1 VEPVPE
7 GPLAKRLL
15 KKVNKA
21 VHEYSLIGDG
31 DRIVVAVSGGSD
43 SLGLLRLLQMR
54 QCSVPEKVDL
64 TAVHIYDD
72 AGADERLHTELEAW
86 FQASGVEYA
95 FEPLEVPADEP
106 RPLTCFR
113 CAWHRRKAL
122 FLTADRLNCSKV
134 AFGHHADDVAET
146 ALLNLF
152 YSGRLASMEPRVEFF
167 GGKITVIRPLV
178 YVSKGDLIRFAQAS
192 GFPPPPPRCPNSS
205 SSKRARMQ
213 TLLQEL
219 ERDQPGT
226 RSNLLRALRR
236 ARISDTDE
244 QGQKRRN

>member
-1 VEPVPE
+1 METVPE
-7 GPLAKRLL
+7 RALAERLL

-21 VHEYSLIGDG
+21 VHEYDLIGDG

-43 SLGLLRLLQMR
+43 SLSLLRLLQMR
-54 QCSVPEKVDL
+54 QRSVPEKVDL
-64 TAVHIYDD
+64 IAVHVYDD
-72 AGADERLHTELEAW
+72 AGPDQRLRMDLEAW

-113 CAWHRRKAL
+113 CAWQRRKAL
-122 FLTADRLNCSKV
+122 FLAADRLNCNKV

-152 YSGRLASMEPRVEFF
+152 YSGRLKSMEPRVEFF
-167 GGKITVIRPLV
+167 GGQITVIRPLV
-178 YVSKGDLIRFAQAS
+178 YVLKEELTHFAQAS
-192 GFPPPPPRCPNSS
+192 GFPSPPPRCPNSLTS
-205 SSKRARMQ
+205 RRARMQ
-213 TLLQEL
+213 AILQEL
-219 ERDQPGT
+219 ESDHRGA

-236 ARISDTDE
+236 A
-244 QGQKRRN
+244 KRKEIFD

>member
-1 VEPVPE
+1 MTER
-7 GPLAKRLL
+7 PLAERLGYSLL

-21 VHEYSLIGDG
+21 VREYDLIEDG

-43 SLGLLRLLQMR
+43 SLSLLQLLQMR
-54 QCSVPEKVDL
+54 QHSVPEKVDL
-64 TAVHIYDD
+64 VAVHIYDD
-72 AGADERLHTELEAW
+72 AGPNERLRMDLEAW

-106 RPLTCFR
+106 RPLSCFR

-122 FLTADRLNCSKV
+122 FLTADRLDCNKV

-152 YSGRLASMEPRVEFF
+152 YSGRLQSMDPRVEFF

-178 YVSKGDLIRFAQAS
+178 YAPKKELTRFAQAS
-192 GFPPPPPRCPNSS
+192 GFPPPPPRCPNSLT
-205 SSKRARMQ
+205 SKRVRMQ
-213 TLLQEL
+213 AILQEL
-219 ERDQPGT
+219 ERDHHGT
-226 RSNLLRALRR
+226 RSNVLRALRR
-236 ARISDTDE
+236 AKKMESNN
-244 QGQKRRN
+244 Q